1 MSSQEQTV
9 EEFLCLLLDSSS
21 LLATP
26 WLTVY
31 SLILLPK
38 HFSFIFLCHLAA
50 GAFAKVIPAG
60 LLFQALSL
68 DNVNWQR
75 RRGHG
80 HVAMTT
86 STVRELLQLQLL
98 PSCPFLVVLSWNLSS
113 KDNRVDFFSTLLRCK
128 QINLRRSWRGMS
140 VVCGGGHIWLLPERD
155 MWTFWL
161 VAALPP
167 PEVIIKF
174 RFLPLLV
181 VAFPFRFF
189 QLISYAQDIL
199 LCAAPLS
206 LSFSLC
212 ILLASTLAFFAFRLS
227 ARLLFCF
234 FLIPLFHCLSVHLH

>member
-21 LLATP
+21 LLTTP

-75 RRGHG
+75 RRGPG

-86 STVRELLQLQLL
+86 STVRVLLQLQLL

-140 VVCGGGHIWLLPERD
+140 LCVGGGAYLTIAWARYVDILACRCPPPQKSSSSSVSCPCWWLL
-155 MWTFWL
+155 
-161 VAALPP
+161 
-167 PEVIIKF
+167 F
-174 RFLPLLV
+174 RF
-181 VAFPFRFF
+181 A
-189 QLISYAQDIL
+189 
-199 LCAAPLS
+199 
-206 LSFSLC
+206 SFN
-212 ILLASTLAFFAFRLS
+212 
-227 ARLLFCF
+227 
-234 FLIPLFHCLSVHLH
+234 

>member
-9 EEFLCLLLDSSS
+9 EEFLCLLDSPGY

-26 WLTVY
+26 WLKVY

-86 STVRELLQLQLL
+86 SVVRVLLQLQLL

-140 VVCGGGHIWLLPERD
+140 MVWGGAYLTIAWARYVDILACRCPPPQKSSSSSVSCLCWWLL
-155 MWTFWL
+155 
-161 VAALPP
+161 
-167 PEVIIKF
+167 F
-174 RFLPLLV
+174 RF
-181 VAFPFRFF
+181 A
-189 QLISYAQDIL
+189 
-199 LCAAPLS
+199 
-206 LSFSLC
+206 SFN
-212 ILLASTLAFFAFRLS
+212 
-227 ARLLFCF
+227 
-234 FLIPLFHCLSVHLH
+234 